1 MSLLNQLNVL
11 ASSVSLFILISL
23 RYLICRHDQSSKFAD
38 SPSVGPIKTVLAEE
52 IKRKKE
58 KKKRKNKNEHR

>member
-1 MSLLNQLNVL
+1 LHHQCH
-11 ASSVSLFILISL
+11 SSFLFLSDIS
-23 RYLICRHDQSSKFAD
+23 YAVDQSSKFAD